1 MITTKRLILR
11 QWDDAD
17 QQPFAQMSRDSR
29 VMAHFPKCLSQE
41 ESDKMARKIQSLIA
55 ERGWGFWAVEIP
67 DQHAFI
73 GFVGLHIPKDTMP
86 FSPCVEI
93 GWRLAPQH
101 WGRGYATEAA
111 NASLH
116 YAFMHLGVEEVVS
129 FTTVNNIGSQ
139 AVMKKLGMSYA
150 YHFAHPDLDASDP
163 LSEHVLYK
171 ISKAQWE
178 VFTR

>member
-17 QQPFAQMSRDSR
+17 RQPFAQMSRDSR
-29 VMAHFPKCLSQE
+29 VMAHFPACLSQE
-41 ESDKMARKIQSLIA
+41 ESDKVATKIQSLIA

-67 DQHAFI
+67 GEHTFI

-101 WGRGYATEAA
+101 
-111 NASLH
+111 
-116 YAFMHLGVEEVVS
+116 
-129 FTTVNNIGSQ
+129 
-139 AVMKKLGMSYA
+139 
-150 YHFAHPDLDASDP
+150 
-163 LSEHVLYK
+163 
-171 ISKAQWE
+171 
-178 VFTR
+178 